1 MKQFKIFEAN
11 RDQTVDE
18 VANEWLKQNQ
28 NIIIVDYQ
36 YKALID
42 STVNNQDSAIVKSYD
57 SIFLVYEV

>member
-11 RDQTVDE
+11 REQTVDE
-18 VANEWLKQNQ
+18 VANEWLKQNP
-28 NIIIVDYQ
+28 NIKIVDYQ

-42 STVNNQDSAIVKSYD
+42 STVNNQGSAIVKSYD

>member
-11 RDQTVDE
+11 REQTVDE

-28 NIIIVDYQ
+28 NIMIVDYQ

-42 STVNNQDSAIVKSYD
+42 STTNNQGSAIVKSYD